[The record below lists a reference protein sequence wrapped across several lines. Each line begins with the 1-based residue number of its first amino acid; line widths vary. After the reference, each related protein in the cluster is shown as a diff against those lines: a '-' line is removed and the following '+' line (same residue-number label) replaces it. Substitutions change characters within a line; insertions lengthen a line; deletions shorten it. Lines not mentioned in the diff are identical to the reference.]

1 MQVNKIVL
9 EVCNRRKEL
18 GEWMWY
24 VDLARRA
31 SVATSRT
38 ATRREFYFIFLFFSC
53 FVHTRRQV
61 ESASWDGLGALHRD
75 LTKKEK
81 TSAKN
86 FLLVEERDRA
96 SEIRKRRRRA
106 QERGKNEKVTS
117 SQSSRNLK
125 KNRFSPGS
133 KKKINRLKCP

>member
-1 MQVNKIVL
+1 MASGCGTWTWRV
-9 EVCNRRKEL
+9 EP
-18 GEWMWY
+18 
-24 VDLARRA
+24 ASRRA
-31 SVATSRT
+31 AQLRD
-38 ATRREFYFIFLFFSC
+38 ENFILFFYFFHVLYIRD
-53 FVHTRRQV
+53 RRQV